1 MAWPWHVLCI
11 LNTSGLW
18 LELKFILQQQL
29 KDRSRSG
36 AVVQGNVKERK
47 KTRSKR
53 RLPARKSSLEQLR
66 IKQQWEDN
74 TGKGELGGSVMGS
87 AGKGCSQ
94 WAALRLHSDINSVI
108 YPWIKVFY
116 CPWKGLSQRCPHS
129 ALPGVSPDGT
139 MPIVGAT
146 TSSRHGKWEWTHIV
160 QLLFENCRNLV
171 QSPAGW
177 HGPSLQAAP
186 VLVQCCTIPAG
197 EGLHGQLT
205 SSPSATSHWAK
216 WDPATLCWLNLAFS
230 IICH

>member
-66 IKQQWEDN
+66 IRQQWEDN
-74 TGKGELGGSVMGS
+74 TGKGELGGSVLGS

-94 WAALRLHSDINSVI
+94 WLLSGCTVTSTLYLSMDK
-108 YPWIKVFY
+108 KVFY
-116 CPWKGLSQRCPHS
+116 CPWKGLSQRCSHS

-139 MPIVGAT
+139 MPIVRAT

-160 QLLFENCRNLV
+160 QLLFENCRSLV
-171 QSPAGW
+171 QFTCRLAQTLPAGC
-177 HGPSLQAAP
+177 SLCLCNAAQFLQ
-186 VLVQCCTIPAG
+186 VRDCMGSSLLVPQPHHIEQSETQP
-197 EGLHGQLT
+197 
-205 SSPSATSHWAK
+205 PYV
-216 WDPATLCWLNLAFS
+216 D
-230 IICH
+230 